1 MAHFAKLDENNNV
14 IQVDAVNNS
23 VINDL
28 PFPESEPIGVEFLKS
43 IYGENTRW
51 IQTSYNS
58 NFRGI
63 YAALNGTYDSIK
75 DVFVPVKPMPSWILD
90 ESGYKWVE
98 PVPYPN
104 DGKNYDW
111 DESIVN
117 WVEITYNENTPTQ
130 V

>member
-1 MAHFAKLDENNNV
+1 MAHFAQLDENNNV
-14 IQVDAVNNS
+14 IQVDVVANK

-51 IQTSYNS
+51 VQTSYNS

-63 YAALNGTYDSIK
+63 YA
-75 DVFVPVKPMPSWILD
+75 PVGGSYNPITDLFIPIKPMPSWILD

-98 PVPYPN
+98 PIPYPT
-104 DGKNYDW
+104 DGKPYEW

-117 WVEITYNENTPTQ
+117 WIEIVFNKEEPTQ
-130 V
+130 L